1 MQVSNKDKLLIFCVS
16 LSLISLLLFS
26 AFLIYQN
33 YRREKIFLMGKILCT
48 QIMNAEITYYRENGK
63 YLINDKVSFNDYY
76 PLDART
82 NPYFSVF
89 STYPVGKN
97 KQGFTLF
104 GSLEMKNYKLEVVF
118 DNESETKSIKN
129 IDVKIIKNK

>member
-1 MQVSNKDKLLIFCVS
+1 MSVSNKDKLTIFFVS
-16 LSLISLLLFS
+16 LSLIFLLLIS
-26 AFLIYQN
+26 AYLIYEN
-33 YRREKIFLMGKILCT
+33 YSREKIFLTGKILCT

-89 STYPVGKN
+89 STYPIGEN
-97 KQGFTLF
+97 KQEIILF
-104 GSLEMKNYKLEVVF
+104 GSLDMEKYNLKVVF
-118 DNESETKSIKN
+118 DNNSETKTLKN
-129 IDVKIIKNK
+129 IDIKIIKNK

>member
-1 MQVSNKDKLLIFCVS
+1 MSVSNKDKLTIFFVS
-16 LSLISLLLFS
+16 LSLILLLLLS
-26 AFLIYQN
+26 AFLIYEN
-33 YRREKIFLMGKILCT
+33 YSREKIFLTGKILCT

-89 STYPVGKN
+89 STYPIDEN
-97 KQGFTLF
+97 KQGLTVF
-104 GSLEMKNYKLEVVF
+104 GSLSMEKYKLNVVF
-118 DNESETKSIKN
+118 DNNSETKTLKT
-129 IDVKIIKNK
+129 IDVKIVKNK

>member
-1 MQVSNKDKLLIFCVS
+1 MSVSNKDKLTIFFVF
-16 LSLISLLLFS
+16 LSLIFLLLIS
-26 AFLIYQN
+26 AYLIYEN
-33 YRREKIFLMGKILCT
+33 YSREKIFLTGKILCT

-89 STYPVGKN
+89 STYPIGED
-97 KQGFTLF
+97 KQEIILF
-104 GSLEMKNYKLEVVF
+104 GSLDMEKYNLKVVF
-118 DNESETKSIKN
+118 DNNSETKTLKN
-129 IDVKIIKNK
+129 IDIKIIKNK

>member
-63 YLINDKVSFNDYY
+63 YLINDRVSFNDYY

>member
-1 MQVSNKDKLLIFCVS
+1 
-16 LSLISLLLFS
+16 
-26 AFLIYQN
+26 
-33 YRREKIFLMGKILCT
+33 
-48 QIMNAEITYYRENGK
+48 MNAEITYYRENGK
-63 YLINDKVSFNDYY
+63 YLINDRVSFNDYY